1 MRKAPLHL
9 EKGELNLHPAER
21 VGPLPT
27 VSKYVKRSFRIR
39 NVVGVSRKSVPT
51 KVGTLLNCG
60 VCIL

>member
-1 MRKAPLHL
+1 MKNPSPS
-9 EKGELNLHPAER
+9 GEGLFQAAER
-21 VGPLPT
+21 VGFEPT